1 MRIVLR
7 DDVDNLGK
15 KGDLVDVADGY
26 ARNYLVPRGLALKAS
41 PGSQKQADAMRRNRE
56 ARERREREAAEALAA
71 QFEGRTITIKAR
83 AGGEGRLFGSVTAV
97 DIAEAVE
104 SQTGAVIDRR
114 RIDLDEPLKE
124 LGPAELKV
132 RLHPEVTAD
141 LHVVVEA
148 TN

>member
-83 AGGEGRLFGSVTAV
+83 AGGEGRLFGSVT
-97 DIAEAVE
+97 EAVQK
-104 SQTGAVIDRR
+104 QTGAEIDRR
-114 RIDLDEPLKE
+114 KIALDEPLKE
-124 LGPAELKV
+124 LGGVELQV
-132 RLHPEVTAD
+132 RLHPEVVATIR
-141 LHVVVEA
+141 VEVEA
-148 TN
+148 AG